1 VNWYFSKTSN
11 WKPLKLFSTKYFI
24 RSVYAIFRN
33 LYSWIT
39 CSCWS
44 EESRELAAL
53 IHPACQSHSCIRDN
67 FSGFLLLTDR
77 NLFPTR
83 GGLILAIF
91 TPLSL
96 TFDTQDHLEL
106 CLQLWS
112 WTNVARPEWERRLL
126 RLPLVRGVISVKAVV
141 IRYTFIRQ
149 TRLLDVKQVIV
160 GVSR

>member
-1 VNWYFSKTSN
+1 MIWYFSKTSN
-11 WKPLKLFSTKYFI
+11 WKSLKQFSTKHLI
-24 RSVYAIFRN
+24 RSVYAILRN

-91 TPLSL
+91 TPPEFNFEHTGSFRTMFTAVKLN
-96 TFDTQDHLEL
+96 D
-106 CLQLWS
+106 
-112 WTNVARPEWERRLL
+112 VARPGWERRLL
-126 RLPLVRGVISVKAVV
+126 GLPLVRGVISVKAVV

-149 TRLLDVKQVIV
+149 PRLLDVKQVIV